1 MLILGLCAAVIAAFC
16 WAVAAALYKL
26 GAETISS
33 LTANL
38 LRMIPVFGVLA
49 LVGLLLNVYPYS
61 YSLTANE
68 LLLIVGSSI
77 FAFVIGDWLYLLS
90 LQHIGVSRATPI
102 TATYPLFVLV
112 IQVIFLSEPLN
123 ILLLPAAISTFA
135 GIILLGRQLDPST
148 AATVIKLNS
157 RLWAGVLAAIATAA
171 SWSVSIVLLSEVLKT
186 TDIIL
191 VAVFRLAIGLLVLT
205 PFVVSRQVGRQELKV
220 ERRTWLLLG
229 SGGIIALG
237 VGYLAFAVALQIAGT
252 TPATILSSL
261 TPLFAIVIGW
271 RQIHE
276 RVGWQTIIGVFLCVA
291 GILFTAIA
299 TSPI

>member
-1 MLILGLCAAVIAAFC
+1 
-16 WAVAAALYKL
+16 
-26 GAETISS
+26 
-33 LTANL
+33 
-38 LRMIPVFGVLA
+38 
-49 LVGLLLNVYPYS
+49 
-61 YSLTANE
+61 LTANE
-68 LLLIVGSSI
+68 LLLILGSSL

-90 LQHIGVSRATPI
+90 LQYIGVSRATPI

-112 IQVIFLSEPLN
+112 IQVFFLSEPLN
-123 ILLLPAAISTFA
+123 IFLLPAAIVIFT
-135 GIILLGRQLDPST
+135 GIILLGRQLVPST
-148 AATVIKLNS
+148 AASAVKLNL
-157 RLWAGVLAAIATAA
+157 RLWVGVLAAIATAT

-205 PFVVSRQVGRQELKV
+205 PFVVSRQAGRQELKV
-220 ERRTWLLLG
+220 DRRIWLLLG

-237 VGYLAFAVALQIAGT
+237 VGYLAFAFALQVAGT

-261 TPLFAIVIGW
+261 TPLFAIIIGW

-276 RVGWQTIIGVFLCVA
+276 RIGWQTLIGVLLCVT
-291 GILFTAIA
+291 GILLTAIA